1 MAIENRGPQLQ
12 AACYVLVVFAAVSML
27 LRCYVRIFMI
37 KNFGLDDGFMVFALV
52 TFILFVACALSG
64 VHYGTGRHYW
74 DLESDDISSA
84 MQYWWFCYLSYCL
97 TMIASKLS
105 IGCFLLRLMVRRLER
120 WIVYVVMLLTVL
132 TGVLFF
138 FVTLLQCKPIS
149 YFWNKAQQGHCI
161 DIEVIIVITYVYSA
175 FSVICDFTFALL
187 PIYIIWHL
195 NMNKVNK
202 MALIPIMAMAC
213 VASAAVV
220 IRFPYVQDFKNPDFL
235 CEIDPVFYVCLSLM
249 SIDATI
255 DIAIWSTT
263 EQGLAITAGNLA
275 TLRPLLRSIKQFVGL
290 SQSGPTLLKDS
301 DRATNNNVNRGTF
314 HSGGGF
320 PDSSEHLK
328 LQPIA
333 GQHST
338 RF

>member
-1 MAIENRGPQLQ
+1 M
-12 AACYVLVVFAAVSML
+12 
-27 LRCYVRIFMI
+27 
-37 KNFGLDDGFMVFALV
+37 
-52 TFILFVACALSG
+52 ACALSG
-64 VHYGTGRHYW
+64 VRYGTGRHYW

-84 MQYWWFCYLSYCL
+84 MQVRQPVHTPRQAHTDTHQYWWFCYLSYCL

-138 FVTLLQCKPIS
+138 FVTLLQCKPVS

-161 DIEVIIVITYVYSA
+161 DIEVIIIITYVYSA

-213 VASAAVV
+213 V
-220 IRFPYVQDFKNPDFL
+220 YVT
-235 CEIDPVFYVCLSLM
+235 S
-249 SIDATI
+249 
-255 DIAIWSTT
+255 
-263 EQGLAITAGNLA
+263 
-275 TLRPLLRSIKQFVGL
+275 
-290 SQSGPTLLKDS
+290 
-301 DRATNNNVNRGTF
+301 
-314 HSGGGF
+314 
-320 PDSSEHLK
+320 
-328 LQPIA
+328 
-333 GQHST
+333 
-338 RF
+338 